1 MGSAFAAFLACPA
14 SRKYNQSKQPV
25 LYHPS
30 RLPLPMNC
38 MLAAG
43 RDTVGSAGMKEGS
56 PNNGENKAPLHRDDS
71 TFGEYMAGLDSR
83 STSGA
88 AIRRLNSSGTS

>member
-1 MGSAFAAFLACPA
+1 
-14 SRKYNQSKQPV
+14 
-25 LYHPS
+25 
-30 RLPLPMNC
+30 

-43 RDTVGSAGMKEGS
+43 RDTVGSAGVKEGS
-56 PNNGENKAPLHRDDS
+56 PNGEKEAPLHRNDS